1 MRGRDRPPRSREAA
15 VSLGAERHAWGQVL
29 YREGDYLGATVKVP
43 SRSRASRGCPGS
55 SPGAAPLCKSVT
67 GGSVGPV
74 LPGRVM
80 RVACALAVTV
90 GVHAAYAVPSR
101 AERELRAVSCCAKRC
116 PRCDSV
122 GGPLRCCQVAP
133 GLTEP
138 ATLSSAKRPA
148 PRAGLQ
154 PLAAAAGP
162 APLAEHCRASAA
174 GAGPRLERAG
184 PIFLLIRSLRL

>member
-1 MRGRDRPPRSREAA
+1 M
-15 VSLGAERHAWGQVL
+15 
-29 YREGDYLGATVKVP
+29 
-43 SRSRASRGCPGS
+43 
-55 SPGAAPLCKSVT
+55 
-67 GGSVGPV
+67 

-122 GGPLRCCQVAP
+122 GHPLRCCQLAP

-162 APLAEHCRASAA
+162 APLAAHFRACIAA
-174 GAGPRLERAG
+174 GPLERAG
-184 PIFLLIRSLRL
+184 PIFLLSRCLRL